1 MCCFHSV
8 NLRAHDQ
15 KYRESHDRNEISYS
29 ILFYQKYLFGKLFS
43 KIIIKS
49 SSAFCFFQNLNKF
62 EIRLEARLRPP
73 ETRENRAF
81 LASSYATMEIV
92 PVLPFGS

>member
-1 MCCFHSV
+1 MFK
-8 NLRAHDQ
+8 R
-15 KYRESHDRNEISYS
+15 
-29 ILFYQKYLFGKLFS
+29 
-43 KIIIKS
+43 
-49 SSAFCFFQNLNKF
+49 SSAFCFSQNLNKF

-92 PVLPFGS
+92 PILS